1 MKPTF
6 SLPPLKSVPFELSTT
21 RHFDPRQFLQK
32 NPYGSVQWLSASPS
46 LLLLFAP
53 PPPHRGPRRTRSRS
67 PAPLRRRLGV
77 CPDAG
82 EEEARVVVRSSSIDT
97 AEAVVGQ
104 VTEVNKDTF
113 WPIVKAAGDKAVV
126 LDMYTQCD
134 IVQNGGQ
141 ISDSICVKGTSLDIF
156 CLQDVYLTLS
166 QCLAL
171 RLGEEGIEGLLA
183 YRILDMKESN
193 LSISIR
199 MHLPI
204 RIPFYDF
211 TLVTSPAFGI
221 PLLAVKVTTSGMAS
235 SHSMT
240 GGVYKALEDLF
251 YVRIFR
257 IEFWFAW
264 LLRNELCFSFFDFV
278 YEE

>member
-1 MKPTF
+1 MALRL
-6 SLPPLKSVPFELSTT
+6 SLSPPPIRS
-21 RHFDPRQFLQK
+21 
-32 NPYGSVQWLSASPS
+32 SASPS
-46 LLLLFAP
+46 WAAP
-53 PPPHRGPRRTRSRS
+53 HSIAISCSSSSSVGLSVPTQEKRR
-67 PAPLRRRLGV
+67 
-77 CPDAG
+77 
-82 EEEARVVVRSSSIDT
+82 ARVVVRSSSIDT

-126 LDMYTQCD
+126 LDMYTQWY
-134 IVQNGGQ
+134 
-141 ISDSICVKGTSLDIF
+141 GTSLDIF

-183 YRILDMKESN
+183 YRISDMKESN
-193 LSISIR
+193 LSISVR
-199 MHLPI
+199 MVREVIQPHLPV

-235 SHSMT
+235 SHCVT